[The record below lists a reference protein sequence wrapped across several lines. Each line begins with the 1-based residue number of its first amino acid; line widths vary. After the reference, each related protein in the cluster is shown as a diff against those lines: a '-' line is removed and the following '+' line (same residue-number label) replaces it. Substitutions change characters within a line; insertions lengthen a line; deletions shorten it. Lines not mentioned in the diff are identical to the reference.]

1 VQVPYKRQFPWS
13 SGKLLEYL
21 ASGFISF
28 LTNKQVVVGEEEEE
42 EDEPSRKEERRDL
55 GNGT

>member
-21 ASGFISF
+21 ASRFISF
-28 LTNKQVVVGEEEEE
+28 LTNKQVVVEEEEE